1 MHVWQIICY
10 FVRNFKV
17 VIYAMKKRTL
27 FTWLLALTLV
37 VACKQ
42 QTVEQ
47 TPEEQTSVAVKE
59 ETKPCDPIA
68 DKDGIREYAITQ
80 GGHKYVIVVERKAD
94 KEAPVVK
101 DILGT
106 LFYDNTVSI
115 SIKRDGADFYHRI
128 FRKND
133 FDKMLS
139 EEDRTYGTLAGMS
152 LNEDGSKGD
161 VLAFFAQV
169 CMPGM
174 DGGMHAKVL
183 LSLKSLQLTFEVDD
197 TPDLDLVSLHA
208 EEEGV

>member
-1 MHVWQIICY
+1 
-10 FVRNFKV
+10 
-17 VIYAMKKRTL
+17 MKKRTL
-27 FTWLLALTLV
+27 FTLLLALTMV

-47 TPEEQTSVAVKE
+47 IPEEQTPVVEKE
-59 ETKPCDPIA
+59 EAKPRDPIA
-68 DKDGIREYAITQ
+68 DQEGVREYAITQ
-80 GGHKYVIVVERKAD
+80 GGHKYAIVVERKAD

-106 LFYDNTVSI
+106 AFYDNTVSI
-115 SIKRDGADFYHRI
+115 SIKRDGADFFHRV
-128 FRKND
+128 FRKTD

-152 LNEDGSKGD
+152 LHEEGSKGD

-174 DGGMHAKVL
+174 DGGMHARVL

-197 TPDLDLVSLHA
+197 TPDLDLTSLHA